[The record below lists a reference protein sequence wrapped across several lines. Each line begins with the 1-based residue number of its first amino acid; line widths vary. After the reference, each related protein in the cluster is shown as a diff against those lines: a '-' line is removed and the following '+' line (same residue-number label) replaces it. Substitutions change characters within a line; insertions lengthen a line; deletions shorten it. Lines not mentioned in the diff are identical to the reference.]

1 MIYLDNNATTRV
13 ADEVLVIME
22 PYYREWFGNAHSVHG
37 LGRKSHDG
45 VEDARRSVA
54 ALMGAEAS
62 ETIFTSCGTEGNAMV
77 IRGLLESGAQ
87 RRKVVATSVE
97 HPSVLALLRAL
108 EKNAQ
113 IDLAIAPVT
122 PAGAID
128 LDAIRALVDDETLLV
143 CVMQA
148 QNETGVV
155 HDVAAVADIAHRAG
169 ALVHVDSVQ
178 AAGKIPVSMRDLG
191 ADFLTISGHKFHAPK
206 GVGALA
212 IRKGLKVA
220 PLWYGGGQE
229 LGMRSG
235 TEPVPSIVGLGVAAE
250 MAQKAVREFDRVAA
264 LRDRL
269 EEALLGAPQH
279 SISINGASQ
288 RRLANTSSISF
299 HDRSSDA
306 IVRALDAEGIY
317 VSAGA
322 ACHSG
327 KVEPSATMKAM
338 GKPANQAIGTVRFSL
353 SRYTSGEEID
363 RTIEIVRAIAENRPA
378 VPTG

>member
-37 LGRKSHDG
+37 LGRKAHDG